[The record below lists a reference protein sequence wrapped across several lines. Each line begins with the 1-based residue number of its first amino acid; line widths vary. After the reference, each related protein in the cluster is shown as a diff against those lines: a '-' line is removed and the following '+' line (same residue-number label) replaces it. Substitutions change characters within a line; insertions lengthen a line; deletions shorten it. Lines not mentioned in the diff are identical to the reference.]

1 MSARPSLLLV
11 ILVASF
17 GNFLHADDWWQFRG
31 PGGNGD
37 AGEVVV
43 PTKWGGFFDKPYW
56 ETTIPG
62 HGWSSPVV
70 VANRIWITTS
80 ELLALNES
88 QSEDKIAKRPFGTSD
103 FQTHASVKLFAIELN
118 ADTGEILRRIEL
130 FESDDPPP
138 IHSSNSYA
146 SPTPVSDGERVYC
159 HFGALGT
166 ACIEIETG
174 RVLWRRE
181 FKVEEI
187 TGCAASPVL
196 WRDMLYLACDG
207 ADQQFVVAL
216 DTLSGKTKWKTDRP
230 SLEGVDPAF
239 RRSFSTPIIVESNPR
254 TQLISMSA
262 QWLVSYNPENGQEWW
277 RAKVGSGY
285 SAVPRPVFQG
295 DKVFVSTGYSKPQMV
310 AVNISGTG
318 EITDSHIV
326 WRSKSQGPEISSP
339 ILVGGQIYFVS
350 AIGVATS
357 LDLETG
363 EMVWQH
369 RIGGG
374 HASSPTYAGG
384 HIYFTSSDG
393 VTTVIRPGR
402 VYDELGKNE
411 LFGETYASLAVY
423 RNHFLLRTNPVL
435 YCLETVTLE

>member
-1 MSARPSLLLV
+1 MSAQPSLLLA

-17 GNFLHADDWWQFRG
+17 GNFLQADDWWQFRG

-37 AGEVVV
+37 AGDVVV
-43 PTKWGGFFDKPYW
+43 PTKWGGVFDKPYW

-80 ELLALNES
+80 ELVALNEI
-88 QSEDKIAKRPFGTSD
+88 QSEDKIAKRPYGVSD

-118 ADTGEILRRIEL
+118 ADTGEMLRRIEL
-130 FESDDPPP
+130 FECDDPPP

-146 SPTPVSDGERVYC
+146 SPTPVSDGKRVYC

-216 DTLSGKTKWKTDRP
+216 DTLSGETKWKTDRP
-230 SLEGVDPAF
+230 SLEGVDHAF

-262 QWLVSYNPENGQEWW
+262 QWLVAYNPENGQEWW

-285 SAVPRPVFQG
+285 SAVPRPVFQR

-310 AVNISGTG
+310 AVNINGTG
-318 EITDSHIV
+318 DITDSHIV

-369 RIGGG
+369 RVGGS

-384 HIYFTSSDG
+384 HIYFTSKEG

-402 VYDELGKNE
+402 EYDEIGKNE

-423 RNHFLLRTNPVL
+423 RNHFLLRTNPIL